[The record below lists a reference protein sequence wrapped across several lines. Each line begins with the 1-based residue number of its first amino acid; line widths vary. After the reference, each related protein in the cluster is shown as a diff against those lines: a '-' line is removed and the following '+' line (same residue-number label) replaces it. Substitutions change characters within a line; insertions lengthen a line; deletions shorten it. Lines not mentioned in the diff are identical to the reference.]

1 MRISRLLKDLEVSAL
16 DPLQRV
22 LLVTDG
28 TLTEILE
35 AVFLEPIELVKISQK
50 NVATNVYHAPLDP
63 KLGESIIERKIVL
76 RGGQSG
82 THYVYAESVIA
93 ADRLSPAFRKG
104 LVESDLPVGRLWIE
118 HKLETFKEFLEVRF
132 GADAD
137 LPADFTC
144 DRSSVFVRR
153 YRVFSGGMPI
163 MLITEHFPGS
173 FREPAIDWPEAG
185 RPK

>member
-1 MRISRLLKDLEVSAL
+1 MRILRLLKELDVSAL
-16 DPLQRV
+16 DPVQRV

-35 AVFLEPIELVKISQK
+35 AIFLEPVELVKIGQK
-50 NVATNVYHAPLDP
+50 NVPVDASHAALDP
-63 KLGESIIERKIVL
+63 EAGETIIERKIVL

-82 THYVYAESVIA
+82 TQYVYAESVIA

-104 LVESDLPVGRLWIE
+104 LLESDLPVGRLWIE

-144 DRSSVFVRR
+144 DRSSVFVRK
-153 YRVFSGGMPI
+153 YRVFSGGRPI
-163 MLITEHFPGS
+163 MLITEHFPGT
-173 FREPAIDWPEAG
+173 FNE
-185 RPK
+185 RPDILPK